1 MVNKHKIQRDF
12 YKKKKEFAEELRKS
26 ESKPTF
32 DQDKNTQAWGSRTFR
47 STHITDKTKLK
58 DPEMGDT
65 EL

>member
-1 MVNKHKIQRDF
+1 MANKHKRQRDF
-12 YKKKKEFAEELRKS
+12 YKKKEEWKKKLRDF

-32 DQDKNTQAWGSRTFR
+32 DQDKNTQAC
-47 STHITDKTKLK
+47 TDKTRLK